1 MLHKNKY
8 IAISLF
14 LISSLLSTYSIKG
27 QIISDSIIF
36 RSMNDEISRS
46 MTDFKYKDYDKP
58 CYISY
63 ELINAYSLLIHG
75 EIGAIFSVDSSVSR
89 GWSYRLIVG
98 DYKINDENFSG
109 QNQNTNYGN
118 NGFGG
123 MGNLFP
129 VDDNYYGIRRAFW
142 VSSND
147 IYLRAAANHKEKLK
161 LIKDGKISTESL
173 NYDDFS
179 TTPQVNISKHRTNK
193 SISLETLVS
202 KVKSLSNLYFEYQ
215 GLSYSS
221 ANIEIKRND
230 LNYVSSEG
238 SIITFPM
245 DLAILSVSLM
255 KKNDENEELY
265 NSLSIMALTPEDF
278 PSKEELKPE
287 IKLLADNL
295 EALVVAEELKY
306 EYTGPVLFCGQ
317 ITANILMENLFD
329 YDRSLF
335 AERNDLIVNES
346 GEVFYDEIVNEWQS
360 KVGRKILPT
369 GLNLTAKPRLE
380 TWQGKHLFGSFLVD
394 SEGVV
399 PPDSIV
405 LVVDGKL
412 VGFLSS
418 RTPTSVSNNSNG
430 HKRYSYSYAGLGHY
444 SGPSVTIVESTEC
457 KTISELKSELIKVAE
472 DEGLDYAIIVRNLES
487 EIADMP
493 FNYYK
498 VDLKSGEETLLGNIE
513 FTSTIESSAMKKI
526 RFSTEVIVTNTLFN
540 SYISPSGSGSSNG
553 LMTSYIGPKAML
565 VNDFRLNISTK
576 KDLIHIEKDNITNP
590 LERNK

>member
-1 MLHKNKY
+1 MIHKNKY

-27 QIISDSIIF
+27 QITEDSIIF

-63 ELINAYSLLIHG
+63 ELIDAYSLSIHS
-75 EIGAIFSVDSSVSR
+75 EIGAIFSIDSSISR
-89 GWSYRLIVG
+89 DWSYRLIVG

-109 QNQNTNYGN
+109 QAQNDYYGS
-118 NGFGG
+118 NGFGA
-123 MGNLFP
+123 MGNIFP
-129 VDDNYYGIRRAFW
+129 LDDNYYGIRRAFW

-161 LIKDGKISTESL
+161 LIKDGKISAESL

-179 TTPQVNISKHRTNK
+179 TAPQVNISKHRTNN
-193 SISLETLVS
+193 SFILDTLES
-202 KVKSLSNLYFEYQ
+202 RVKSLSNMYYEYQ

-221 ANIEIKRND
+221 ANLNIRRND

-245 DLAILSVSLM
+245 DLTILSVSLM
-255 KKNDENEELY
+255 KKNKENEELY
-265 NSLSIMALTPEDF
+265 NSLSILMLTPEDI
-278 PSKEELKPE
+278 PSKEELKPD

-295 EALVVAEELKY
+295 EALVLAEELKD
-306 EYTGPVLFCGQ
+306 EYTGPILFCGQ

-329 YDRSLF
+329 YDKSLY

-346 GEVFYDEIVNEWQS
+346 GEVYYDEIVNEWQS
-360 KVGRKILPT
+360 KVGRKILPSGT
-369 GLNLTAKPRLE
+369 KLTAKPKLE

-394 SEGVV
+394 SEGVI

-405 LVVDGKL
+405 LVEDGKL

-418 RTPTSVSNNSNG
+418 RTPTSVSKGSNG
-430 HKRYSYSYAGLGHY
+430 HKRYSFSYAGLGHY
-444 SGPSVTIVESTEC
+444 GGPSVTIIESSES
-457 KTISELKSELIKVAE
+457 KSISELKSELIKAAE
-472 DEGLDYAIIVRNLES
+472 EEGLDYAIIVRNIES

-498 VDLKSGEETLLGNIE
+498 VDLISGEETLLGNIE
-513 FTSTIESSAMKKI
+513 FTSSIETSAMKKI
-526 RFSTEVIVTNTLFN
+526 QFSTEEIVTNTLLN
-540 SYISPSGSGSSNG
+540 SYISPSGSGSSSG

-565 VNDFRLNISTK
+565 VDDFRINISTK